1 MNRKLILVAY
11 FCNALLFPIKA
22 QLLLSNE
29 KSKMQYFPLREP
41 TKVKHMQAN
50 WDMYFNQNVATE
62 LDPSIKDNWFE
73 LKLDSYGNLYPDS
86 EVLAWFTKKE
96 FNGHHADYAA
106 SDIHSFHYMFN
117 PLVSLKLDSCLETL
131 PPSNKTIYAELIK
144 TRKEEL
150 KVLQGKL
157 KGKVK
162 SKNIDSLEQA
172 FYTQWETYHFKK
184 VNNLLQEKIK
194 AKNINRVQFFIHG
207 YNVPYSLAALQAV
220 SICKLAKAKLGKDSS
235 TTLFIPIYW
244 PSNNAKDCQLDSLN
258 FSTLN
263 FIDFNRNGKLFLIY
277 GTRCYYAAMT
287 LRKFIN
293 ALDTVS
299 IKRIDII
306 GHSLGTMVA
315 SSALINT
322 FSKIDYRKKKLYKL
336 RNESIPKLERY
347 SNLKR
352 KDPISYN
359 LLMEFK
365 KIPLPYQRK
374 IHCFLSAAAMPGIN
388 TFNDMDSMALKHT
401 SFFVTVNQNDEMLT
415 KRIIQEK
422 IGTKL
427 VNASN
432 MNATSLGCNYKCEAG
447 NTEKLVNTK
456 MKNVPNK
463 TNSFIYETV
472 SREYD
477 HDVFTYLQQ
486 GEYLSL
492 FAEFLK

>member
-1 MNRKLILVAY
+1 MNRTLIVIAC
-11 FCNALLFPIKA
+11 FCNVLLLPLKA

-29 KSKMQYFPLREP
+29 NSKMKYFPLRDP
-41 TKVKHMQAN
+41 AKVKRMQTN
-50 WDMYFNQNVATE
+50 WDMYFNQNVATV

-86 EVLAWFTKKE
+86 EVQAWFTKKE
-96 FNGHHADYAA
+96 FNGYHADYAA
-106 SDIHSFHYMFN
+106 SDTHSFHYMFN

-131 PPSNKTIYAELIK
+131 PASNKAIYENLIQ
-144 TRKEEL
+144 TRKKEL
-150 KVLQGKL
+150 EVSKGKL
-157 KGKVK
+157 RGRVK
-162 SKNIDSLEQA
+162 LDMIDSLEQA
-172 FYTQWETYHFKK
+172 FYMQWETYHFNK
-184 VNNLLQEKIK
+184 VNEELKEKIK
-194 AKNINRVQFFIHG
+194 AKHINRVQFFIHG

-220 SICKLAKAKLGKDSS
+220 TMCKLAKAKLGKDSS

-244 PSNNAKDCQLDSLN
+244 PSNNAKTCQLDSLN

-293 ALDTVS
+293 ALDADS

-315 SSALINT
+315 TSALINT
-322 FSKIDYRKKKLYKL
+322 FSKIDYRKRKLRKL
-336 RNESIPKLERY
+336 RNESIAKLERY
-347 SNLKR
+347 PNLKR
-352 KDPISYN
+352 KDPISYDI
-359 LLMEFK
+359 LMAFK
-365 KIPLPYQRK
+365 KIPLPYQRN
-374 IHCFLSAAAMPGIN
+374 IHCFLSAAAMPGVN
-388 TFNDMDSMALKHT
+388 TFTDIDSMALKHT
-401 SFFVTVNQNDEMLT
+401 SFFVSVNQNDEMLT

-422 IGTKL
+422 IGVKL

-447 NTEKLVNTK
+447 NTERLVNEK

-463 TNSFIYETV
+463 TTQFIYKTV

-477 HDVFTYLQQ
+477 HDIFTYLQQ
-486 GEYLSL
+486 QDYLLL
-492 FAEFLK
+492 FEEFLK